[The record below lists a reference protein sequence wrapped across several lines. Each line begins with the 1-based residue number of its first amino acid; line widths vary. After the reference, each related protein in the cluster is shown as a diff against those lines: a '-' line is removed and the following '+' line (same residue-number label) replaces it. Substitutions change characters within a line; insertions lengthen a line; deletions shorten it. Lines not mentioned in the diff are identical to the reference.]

1 MDWGSTQYSIMRFDS
16 TGCQSPVLES
26 QVNRN
31 MLPYVEYMRTE
42 SPNTLHC
49 LHLSEQGYKRK
60 FLKIFCD
67 KFEI

>member
-42 SPNTLHC
+42 SPNTL
-49 LHLSEQGYKRK
+49 LAFTYPSRDINAS
-60 FLKIFCD
+60 F
-67 KFEI
+67 